1 MTNAVAKTPV
11 AISESDFEKFRDYFY
26 RKTGIQFDDKKR
38 YFVDKRLVDR
48 MRATQC
54 QSFREYFIKLRFEAD
69 EAELQE
75 LVNVMTVNETYFFRE
90 AYQFDCLVNDLLQEV
105 VRQRAPGS
113 LIRIWSV
120 PSSTGEEA
128 YSIAIYLL
136 ERWPLLA
143 QYEVEILSSDIDT
156 KVLHSANRGLY
167 SARSVS
173 NLPKEYLSKY
183 FVQQPDG
190 MWQLQQD
197 VLESVEF
204 SRVNLCNPLDAQRF
218 TDIDVIFCRNLLI
231 YFDDASRRMAAQAM
245 YEALSP
251 GGFVCLGHSESMSR
265 ISSLFKVR
273 RFADAMV
280 YQKPLECV

>member
-1 MTNAVAKTPV
+1 MTNPVAKIPV
-11 AISESDFEKFRDYFY
+11 AISEGDFEKFRDYFY
-26 RKTGIQFDDKKR
+26 RKTGIQFDGNKR

-69 EAELQE
+69 EVELQE

-90 AYQFDCLVNDLLQEV
+90 AYQFDCMVNDLLQEV
-105 VRQRAPGS
+105 VRHRAPGS

-156 KVLHSANRGLY
+156 KVLRSANRGLY

-173 NLPKEYLSKY
+173 NLPKDYLAKY
-183 FVQQPDG
+183 FVAQPDG
-190 MWQLQQD
+190 MWQLQQE

-204 SRVNLCNPLDAQRF
+204 SRVNLCNPMDVQRF

-273 RFADAMV
+273 RFPDAMV
-280 YQKPLECV
+280 YQKPLEGV